1 MQYVIYV
8 CMFYVCKLVFML
20 GCIPDAPES
29 ELRCS
34 RCLVVACKDEVA
46 KRKLFYVCKCVCML
60 GCMCDALENELRC
73 GRCLVVVCKDEIG

>member
-1 MQYVIYV
+1 M
-8 CMFYVCKLVFML
+8 CKLVCML
-20 GCIPDAPES
+20 GCMSDALEF

-46 KRKLFYVCKCVCML
+46 KRLFYVFKCVCML